1 MVELDGAGVVGAKHQ
16 HAFSWGWTG
25 GVGDAG
31 VEREGADII
40 VCAPSKSSNGPGAV
54 RAVAASNESMGGFG
68 RYGAPMYPFD
78 PEERGTVAPIRR
90 YDGPGTL
97 GEVTEENKG
106 EWHDS
111 SSSNSCSSSCSS
123 GWMGLGVENQLSRL
137 IRGKRGGQKHVS
149 STCFVC
155 CASCVF
161 LG

>member
-1 MVELDGAGVVGAKHQ
+1 MCWCGWSGTSASVFAWGEL
-16 HAFSWGWTG
+16 
-25 GVGDAG
+25 GVGIPGDFE
-31 VEREGADII
+31 VT
-40 VCAPSKSSNGPGAV
+40 APTPSSSSSESKGEEPAV
-54 RAVAASNESMGGFG
+54 TKLVSLVKGSFG

-78 PEERGTVAPIRR
+78 PEERGSVAPIRR